1 MLGIGLASTIPAIV
15 FGYRSLGVTG
25 PADAQ
30 QIAFNPLN
38 FGLSF
43 GLGTIGA
50 TLSGIGTTMIVRNR
64 PMIDPNADNIDY
76 AFAKA
81 TVRTDGLRFLGIST
95 VLFAGVLAVG
105 AGAAGV
111 LSVVRLSNNLYF
123 SNPYVNSEQRI
134 DTKAIARPGNIAISL
149 LALAPTVMT
158 IGFGFL
164 LTKNP
169 QRPCILAPLASRRSG
184 GLSVTSR
191 F

>member
-1 MLGIGLASTIPAIV
+1 
-15 FGYRSLGVTG
+15 
-25 PADAQ
+25 
-30 QIAFNPLN
+30 
-38 FGLSF
+38 
-43 GLGTIGA
+43 
-50 TLSGIGTTMIVRNR
+50 MIVRNR
-64 PMIDPNADNIDY
+64 PMVDPTADNIDY

-95 VLFAGVLAVG
+95 VLLAGVLAVG

-111 LSVVRLSNNLYF
+111 LSVVRLSNNIYY

-134 DTKAIARPGNIAISL
+134 EGEDIARPGNIAIAL

-169 QRPCILAPLASRRSG
+169 QRPFLLAPIAGRSSG
-184 GLSVTSR
+184 GLSLTGQ